1 MELSVVNNLASFKA
15 QSSLGTATSKLSNSL
30 KQLSTG
36 QRVNSAAD
44 DPSGLAISERF
55 RTQIRGLA
63 RASSNA
69 MDGISMFQTAEGSM
83 NEMHTIL
90 QRMRELA
97 VQASNGVL
105 TASDRQEVQRE
116 VDQLKEEVDRIANNT
131 EFNTRKLLDGKGAAL
146 WSSSSADVTAT
157 ITGKVAEGNYR
168 LDVSQ
173 EVGANH
179 VLKTDIMGLADGEI
193 GAVDEGTPASL
204 ALNINALAAN
214 QSVQFDFVVDGDTIS
229 VTVTGGGAGKSQAAV
244 VGDLV
249 SKINGSEDNGGR
261 IEAAAGPEAGDFI
274 IRATSAGNAGDGY
287 TMEITTTQAN
297 VLRDWTGAAENMFSG
312 AAVAFASS
320 GIPATIGHAGNTN
333 SDVIDK
339 VYDPVGLDAG
349 QWDIVTV
356 DDGLRGGAVNDSAIV
371 MGAYQGGTST
381 GAITAITAVADENNY
396 VMVEVIGA
404 GTDDSVDLRVSW
416 DQGKN
421 WTTYYNYD
429 SANDAISK
437 DANNNITLTVSGD
450 FAVGDKFLI
459 GVQSD
464 ILATRDMV
472 YLDGPASAFT
482 NVASGTTAV
491 MAPDYGSVQH
501 GLLVDTGTD
510 DATSTSGHQLTTAWM
525 DDTGNFHFGEVKV
538 DFGSQA
544 FDATSAKTHNLTI
557 NGSGGI
563 AGIDTKLEDIN
574 RFYDANG
581 NFILGDSGK
590 WIDIYDGMGNKASV
604 LIEGTDT
611 LRDVAD
617 KFAQVISQDTTTYGW
632 AGLGM
637 GDVKD
642 GENSKAANY
651 VQTANGGDE
660 AVAGTIVIR
669 STRMGEEGVL
679 TFNAEEAVLNAL
691 SLATIQDAQNST
703 MSVNVYNAHTNEFV
717 ASEETGDNI
726 LHSVIQGT
734 DVKLSST
741 SGVTASWDNTTGKI
755 SFAAESASH
764 YLHVVDKSMDLQI
777 GANQGQTMT
786 AYIGEVTAEALG
798 VKDALVVSQETAA
811 DSISKIDA
819 AIQRVSSERA
829 RVGAY
834 INRMDHTL
842 NNLAVMEENQV
853 AAESTIRDL
862 NMAQSV
868 SEMTQQQILQQV
880 GTAMLAQANQL
891 PQSIMSLFR

>member
-1 MELSVVNNLASFKA
+1 VN
-15 QSSLGTATSKLSNSL
+15 
-30 KQLSTG
+30 
-36 QRVNSAAD
+36 
-44 DPSGLAISERF
+44 
-55 RTQIRGLA
+55 
-63 RASSNA
+63 
-69 MDGISMFQTAEGSM
+69 
-83 NEMHTIL
+83 
-90 QRMRELA
+90 
-97 VQASNGVL
+97 
-105 TASDRQEVQRE
+105 
-116 VDQLKEEVDRIANNT
+116 
-131 EFNTRKLLDGKGAAL
+131 
-146 WSSSSADVTAT
+146 
-157 ITGKVAEGNYR
+157 
-168 LDVSQ
+168 
-173 EVGANH
+173 
-179 VLKTDIMGLADGEI
+179 
-193 GAVDEGTPASL
+193 
-204 ALNINALAAN
+204 
-214 QSVQFDFVVDGDTIS
+214 
-229 VTVTGGGAGKSQAAV
+229 
-244 VGDLV
+244 
-249 SKINGSEDNGGR
+249 KINGSEDNGGR
-261 IEAAAGPEAGDFI
+261 LEAVLGPEAGDFI
-274 IRATSAGNAGDGY
+274 IRAAGAGNTGDGY

-297 VLRDWTGAAENMFSG
+297 VLRDWTGTAETMFSG

-356 DDGLRGGAVNDSAIV
+356 DDGTRTGAVNDGAV
-371 MGAYQGGTST
+371 VLGAYQGGAST

-396 VMVEVIGA
+396 VMAEVIGA
-404 GTDDSVDLRVSW
+404 GTDDSVDFRVSW
-416 DQGKN
+416 DQGKT
-421 WTTYYNYD
+421 WDTYYNYN
-429 SANDAISK
+429 SATDAISK
-437 DANNNITLTVSGD
+437 DANNSVTLTISGD

-472 YLDGPASAFT
+472 QLQGPASSFT
-482 NVASGTTAV
+482 NVASGTSAV
-491 MAPDYGSVQH
+491 MAGDYGSAQH
-501 GLLVDTGTD
+501 GLWVDTGTD

-525 DDTGNFHFGEVKV
+525 DATGNFHFGEVKV

-544 FDATSAKTHNLTI
+544 FGATSAKTHNLTI

-563 AGIDTKLEDIN
+563 AGVDTKLEDIN

-590 WIDIYDGMGNKASV
+590 WIDIYDGSGNKASV
-604 LIEGTDT
+604 LIEGSDT

-617 KFAQVISQDTTTYGW
+617 KFAQAITQDTTTYGW

-651 VQTANGGDE
+651 VQAANGGDE
-660 AVAGTIVIR
+660 AVAGTLVIR

-679 TFNAEEAVLNAL
+679 TFNAEESVLNAL

-703 MSVNVYNAHTNEFV
+703 MTVSVYNAHTNEFV
-717 ASEETGDNI
+717 ATEETGDNT
-726 LHSVIQGT
+726 LHNVIQGT
-734 DVKLSST
+734 DVQLSS
-741 SGVTASWDNTTGKI
+741 SAGVTAAWDNATGSI
-755 SFAAESASH
+755 SFTAESASH
-764 YLHVVDKSMDLQI
+764 YLHIVDKSMDLQI

-786 AYIGEVTAEALG
+786 AYIGEVTTKALG
-798 VKDALVVSQETAA
+798 ISDALVVSQETAA
-811 DSISKIDA
+811 DAISKIDG
-819 AIQRVSSERA
+819 AIQKVSSERA

-862 NMAQSV
+862 NMAQAV
-868 SEMTQQQILQQV
+868 SEMTQEQILQQV